1 MHLQSCCFDVLVAVV
16 LWDLKVPIMGAL
28 NTSTDD

>member
-16 LWDLKVPIMGAL
+16 LSDLKVPIMGAL

>member
-16 LWDLKVPIMGAL
+16 LWDLKVPIRGAL
-28 NTSTDD
+28 NTSIDD

>member
-16 LWDLKVPIMGAL
+16 LCDLKVPVMGTL

>member
-16 LWDLKVPIMGAL
+16 LWDLKVPVMGTL